1 MSTEL
6 SRKLRR
12 EATAPERAMWH
23 ILREFRQ
30 RGFHFRRQ
38 VQIGSY
44 YADFALH
51 RPAMVIEVDGYS
63 HGTDI
68 AQSNDALR
76 DDYLRG
82 RGYRV
87 LRFGNED
94 VLRNHDGVF
103 LAIEAVLAESS
114 PHTAPPTLASLGRV
128 APSSAT
134 LPASG
139 GGLSAHAAV
148 PMRNRVG
155 GGGEPQP

>member
-1 MSTEL
+1 
-6 SRKLRR
+6 
-12 EATAPERAMWH
+12 MWH
-23 ILREFRQ
+23 VLREFRA

-44 YADFALH
+44 YVDFVIH
-51 RPAMVIEVDGYS
+51 RPAIVIEVDGYS
-63 HGTDI
+63 HGTEI

-87 LRFGNED
+87 LRISNED
-94 VLRNHDGVF
+94 VLKNRNGVF
-103 LAIEAVLAESS
+103 LAVEALLAESS
-114 PHTAPPTLASLGRV
+114 GPAPPPTLAPLGRV

-139 GGLSAHAAV
+139 GGQI
-148 PMRNRVG
+148 
-155 GGGEPQP
+155 EPQDSVRSP